1 MNRVALRGLQ
11 CRNPMA
17 PVDLRNCIFVVAI
30 AVLSIAADVRS
41 EPGGCAPRFKTGKL
55 RGCFCALTEQDYS
68 ECRKGDDESCRYVG
82 ECIDSDDP
90 KSTLFWAA
98 IRGNTAE
105 VQRLFV
111 SGLAGRDAE
120 LALIAAV
127 HLGRETIVRCLLSQ
141 GVSADSKNK
150 HGDTAL
156 YLAAALDGHNR
167 LSIVARLLAAGA
179 NPSSRNFSGSTPLI
193 AAAYSG
199 QREVA
204 AWLEFRG
211 GLWLAVGTAIGDLP
225 LVWYPLFAATM
236 LHIFH
241 GSFCSAR
248 ARGRVEAAISL
259 KECG

>member
-1 MNRVALRGLQ
+1 
-11 CRNPMA
+11 MA

-111 SGLAGRDAE
+111 SGLAGRNAE
-120 LALIAAV
+120 LALIAVV
-127 HLGRETIVRCLLSQ
+127 HLGRETIVRCLLSH
-141 GVSADSKNK
+141 GVSAGSKNK

-211 GLWLAVGTAIGDLP
+211 GLWLAVGTAIGDLL